1 MHVRGLAT
9 VALLALVAAGV
20 MLPAMPARSETYY
33 YYRCE
38 NGAEFEV
45 ALFPD
50 TRAAYIQ
57 LDGKALTL
65 PKFFSITGTRYRRA
79 GITFWFRGERATIRR
94 GGVRSE
100 CRRQGPG

>member
-1 MHVRGLAT
+1 MGRGGRSTRAALVLAT
-9 VALLALVAAGV
+9 AAALLPAA
-20 MLPAMPARSETYY
+20 PAQSETYY
-33 YYRCE
+33 SYRCE
-38 NGAEFEV
+38 NGAEFTV
-45 ALFPD
+45 TTFPG

-79 GITFWFRGERATIRR
+79 GVTFWFRGERATIRR

-100 CRRQGPG
+100 CRRQ